1 MASKRNNRHLDVN
14 LNSHFLGLISGSVI
28 GIVIAIFFVIG
39 VFSWVFLLSSK
50 GDKTSM
56 YVVLGIVSLILLA
69 GNIYGICRIGYDG
82 FARGLWLTWVAGIVM
97 TVIGFFIGNVH
108 ILSVNGEENF
118 IAHGLLE
125 LLIFIPVSMVL
136 IIVPVV
142 IISVIA
148 WLIINIFGQ
157 N

>member
-1 MASKRNNRHLDVN
+1 MASKKNHRHLNVN
-14 LNSHFLGLISGSVI
+14 LNSRFFGLISDSVI
-28 GIVIAIFFVIG
+28 GIVIAILFVIG
-39 VFSWVFLLSSK
+39 VFSWVVLLSSD

-56 YVVLGIVSLILLA
+56 YIVLGIVSLILLA

-82 FARGLWLTWVAGIVM
+82 FSRSMWVTWVAGIVM
-97 TVIGFFIGNVH
+97 TVFGFFIGNVQ
-108 ILSVNGEENF
+108 ILAVNGNENRL
-118 IAHGLLE
+118 AHGLLE
-125 LLIFIPVSMVL
+125 MLVFIPVSMVL
-136 IIVPVV
+136 TIVPVV